1 MVARRGSLL
10 KVRDCISVLRVQLGI
25 EEVKIN
31 DGWMDGWMDGDWM
44 DAGWMESWVDV
55 CRVGWVDG
63 WMDAGW
69 IGG

>member
-31 DGWMDGWMDGDWM
+31 DGWMDGWVTGWMLDGWRVGWM
-44 DAGWMESWVDV
+44 YVGLGGWME
-55 CRVGWVDG
+55 G
-63 WMDAGW
+63 WMMDG
-69 IGG
+69 